1 MLSVKPLGA
10 ASNWTVGRTATL
22 TGPFMVRTR
31 IRPER
36 PSATGSAG
44 QEPLR

>member
-1 MLSVKPLGA
+1 MLSVNPLGT
-10 ASNWTVGRTATL
+10 ASNWTVGRTAAL

-31 IRPER
+31 IRPGK

-44 QEPLR
+44 QGPLR